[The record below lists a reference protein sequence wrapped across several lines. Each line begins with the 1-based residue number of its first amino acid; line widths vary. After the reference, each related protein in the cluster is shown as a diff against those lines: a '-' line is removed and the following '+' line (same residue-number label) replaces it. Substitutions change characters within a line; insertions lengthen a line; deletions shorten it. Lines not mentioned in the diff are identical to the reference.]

1 MTKPPANVN
10 FTFDDAQLS
19 YLKTYGEVRHHKP
32 GDLLVEEGQSQC
44 DCLITLSGYT
54 NIFIPT
60 PEGETRAGWME
71 RGQFAGDITVLT
83 GQASLS
89 RVEMGEEGDVLHI
102 RHDAFQRLLVE
113 NAAISD
119 AFVRTLTARRVFAH
133 DAAHGSVLVIGD
145 AHDRDVFAARDLLS
159 KHMVPHMWLD
169 PAKDALA
176 RRIMEAREIG
186 AEALPVVIRGRSRIM
201 SRPGIA
207 ELSEAFGL
215 DLLPDGTTADVI
227 VVGAGPAGLAA
238 SVYAASEGLSVI
250 TLDSDGP
257 GGQAGTSSKIENYLG
272 FPMGVSGR
280 ELAARASIQAQK
292 FGARIAAPAH
302 AVSLERDGNNYC
314 VGLRD
319 GRRIRSRAVVIATG
333 AQYRRLPIADLERF
347 EGRGIYYGATP
358 MEAQLCGGQEVAI
371 VGAGNSAGQ
380 GAVFLSQTAKAVHL
394 LYRRPDIRETMSEY
408 LVRRLEEA
416 PNIHLHPSTEIEA
429 LHGIEGAGPLEDR
442 LVETSFRNNAT
453 GESERCDTP
462 FVFLFIGAA
471 PFTEWLPQHMSC
483 DEKGFVKTGPDL
495 ANIDLVRAG
504 WSLERMPTRYETSW
518 PRIYAVGDVRIGSV
532 KRVASSV
539 GEGSVVVSDIH
550 RAIAEM
556 VSSEPALA
564 QDIPQAG

>member
-1 MTKPPANVN
+1 MTKPPADVN
-10 FTFDDAQLS
+10 FTFSDAQLEQ
-19 YLKTYGEVRHHKP
+19 LKPYGEIRHHRP
-32 GDLLVEEGQSQC
+32 GDLLVQEGDAGV
-44 DCLITLSGYT
+44 DCLITLSGHT
-54 NIFIPT
+54 NIFIET
-60 PEGETRAGWME
+60 AEGDKRAGWME

-102 RHDAFQRLLVE
+102 RHSAFQRLLVE
-113 NAAISD
+113 NSAISD
-119 AFVRTLTARRVFAH
+119 VFVRTLTARRAFAQ
-133 DAAHGSVLVIGD
+133 DAHHGSVIVIGD

-159 KHMVPHMWLD
+159 KHMVPHKWLD
-169 PAKDALA
+169 PARDPLA
-176 RRIMEAREIG
+176 RRIMDAREID
-186 AEALPVVIRGRSRIM
+186 EATLPVVIRGRSRIM
-201 SRPGIA
+201 SRPSVE

-215 DLLPDGTTADVI
+215 DLLPDGSAVDVI

-250 TLDSDGP
+250 TLDTDGP

-280 ELAARASIQAQK
+280 ELAARAAIQAQK

-302 AVSLERDGNNYC
+302 AMSLEPDDDGYCVSLK
-314 VGLRD
+314 D
-319 GRRIRSRAVVIATG
+319 GRKICGRAVVIATG
-333 AQYRRLPIADLERF
+333 AQYRRLPIPNLDRF

-380 GAVFLSQTAKAVHL
+380 GAVFLSQTARTVHL

-408 LVRRLEEA
+408 LVRRLEET

-429 LHGIEGAGPLEDR
+429 LHGIDGADPISDR
-442 LVETSFRNNAT
+442 LVGTTFRNGANGT
-453 GESERCDTP
+453 SERCETP

-471 PFTEWLPQHMSC
+471 PFTDWLPQHMSC
-483 DEKGFVKTGPDL
+483 DEKGFVKTGTDL

-518 PRIYAVGDVRIGSV
+518 PRVYAVGDVRIGSV

-550 RAIAEM
+550 RAIAEAQAAT
-556 VSSEPALA
+556 ETALA
-564 QDIPQAG
+564 GA